1 MRIDLGPF
9 FRSVAAFF
17 SASAHPAITAAAP
30 SVIQPLQQAADAAEA
45 ALPAVANDMA
55 NAALSHIPEGQLFS
69 PVADMLIDQ
78 TVANLLAK
86 KSTAQQPA
94 A

>member
-17 SASAHPAITAAAP
+17 SSSTHPAITAAAP
-30 SVIQPLQQAADAAEA
+30 SVIQPLQQAADAAETA
-45 ALPAVANDMA
+45 IPAVATSMA
-55 NAALSHIPEGQLFS
+55 NDALAHIPDGQLFS
-69 PVADMLIDQ
+69 PIADMLIDQ

-86 KSTAQQPA
+86 KSTAQPA
-94 A
+94 AA

>member
-1 MRIDLGPF
+1 MRVNFGPF

-17 SASAHPAITAAAP
+17 SASNHPAITAAAP
-30 SVIQPLQQAADAAEA
+30 SVIGPLQQAADAAEA

-55 NAALSHIPEGQLFS
+55 NAALVHIPDGQLMT

-78 TVANLLAK
+78 TIALLEAK
-86 KSTAQQPA
+86 KSTTPA
-94 A
+94 AS